1 MILMLSSDVFKALSE
16 QPMAAPA
23 SLQTLCLQFVCPEV
37 ADEVPH
43 LLEVPK
49 GEEADML
56 KRNVHGV
63 LSSFIELNRFY
74 INVLV
79 MNGYMWSRAPCNFLA
94 LAPLQSWSFRASWV
108 LEGFHTPTFASCF
121 GMFIDCC
128 SWRFRRFDYQAFA
141 KTHIWRCPVSWVNLK
156 TCHCTSEKTWTR
168 LYSSNPHKRSRLRL
182 LVWLLQSHWL
192 SEWGMTCHDLS
203 TFSPPSRKFKW
214 SKSLK
219 G

>member
-1 MILMLSSDVFKALSE
+1 MSSLWQPLRRFKR
-16 QPMAAPA
+16 
-23 SLQTLCLQFVCPEV
+23 FVCSSY
-37 ADEVPH
+37 
-43 LLEVPK
+43 
-49 GEEADML
+49 
-56 KRNVHGV
+56 V
-63 LSSFIELNRFY
+63 LRWQTRCHTCWRLQRERKLTCWSERFMEFYRASSNFIELNRFY

-79 MNGYMWSRAPCNFLA
+79 MNGHMWSRAPCNFLA

-108 LEGFHTPTFASCF
+108 LEGFHTPTYASCF

-128 SWRFRRFDYQAFA
+128 SWRFRRFNYQAFA
-141 KTHIWRCPVSWVNLK
+141 KTHIWRYPVSWVNVK